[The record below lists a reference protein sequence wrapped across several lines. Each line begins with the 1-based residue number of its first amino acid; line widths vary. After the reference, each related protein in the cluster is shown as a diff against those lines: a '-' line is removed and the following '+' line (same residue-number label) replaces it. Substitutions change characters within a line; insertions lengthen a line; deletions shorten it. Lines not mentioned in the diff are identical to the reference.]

1 MDSYKSRSAAARQH
15 HLCAPSG
22 THLHHLVCCGLAA
35 GPDRGR
41 FWVLRASDN
50 TTDEQLVAKRRNK
63 LMTVTRGFA
72 ATVIFAGL
80 AVGTASAAWAD
91 TALSGHYIRS
101 EMSQSGQSE
110 TDDWYATPC
119 GDGCASIAS
128 TPGGPAISQAR
139 LVNGQ
144 WTLTSASHTLACPDG
159 TVVPNAV
166 NAYYTWDPN
175 TLAGTVQ
182 IISQGPACNI
192 PAGYQKTN
200 SVQFTH
206 VP

>member
-1 MDSYKSRSAAARQH
+1 MTITRGIAAAAM
-15 HLCAPSG
+15 L
-22 THLHHLVCCGLAA
+22 
-35 GPDRGR
+35 
-41 FWVLRASDN
+41 
-50 TTDEQLVAKRRNK
+50 
-63 LMTVTRGFA
+63 
-72 ATVIFAGL
+72 AGL

-91 TALSGHYIRS
+91 TTMSGRYIRT
-101 EMSQSGQSE
+101 ETSQTGQSE
-110 TDDWYATPC
+110 TADWYATPC

-139 LVNGQ
+139 LANGQ
-144 WTLTSASHTLACPDG
+144 WTLTSSSHRLECPDG

-182 IISQGPACNI
+182 IISIGPACNI
-192 PAGYQKTN
+192 PAGFQKTN
-200 SVQFTH
+200 TVQFTH